1 MVREV
6 QQDFERLKGFIESYE
21 IAGLLGNESY
31 ATPLKQGHSAY
42 LALLTLWAEIKH
54 RFDSGGI
61 EIHGLK
67 IEKGNTAEIL
77 IQEAVSDFGSALFC
91 CLQGAYKPGSMALR
105 SAVENYVR
113 ALAGVFSENASATT
127 SVYELFALAKT
138 TPPFSSVDGAT
149 ALSKLHVGYK
159 ELCKHTHTASLDHM
173 ARIKSLDHFP
183 TVHADLFQSWVR
195 EAKSVVGAIISS
207 FMSAAESLYVTS
219 HFRNRDVF
227 DMHLSSEQ
235 RLRLIRGAS

>member
-6 QQDFERLKGFIESYE
+6 QQDFERLKRFVESYE
-21 IAGLLGNESY
+21 IASLLANENY
-31 ATPLKQGHSAY
+31 ATPLRQGHSAY

-54 RFDSGGI
+54 RCDGSGIDVHGI
-61 EIHGLK
+61 K
-67 IEKGNTAEIL
+67 IEKESAAELL

-91 CLQGAYKPGSMALR
+91 CLQGAYKPGAMALR

-113 ALAGVFSENASATT
+113 ALAGAFSPHASATT

-138 TPPFSSVDGAT
+138 TPPFSSVDGT
-149 ALSKLHVGYK
+149 SALSKLHISYK

-183 TVHADLFQSWVR
+183 TVNADLFQSWAK
-195 EAKSVVGAIISS
+195 EARSVTGAIISS
-207 FMSAAESLYVTS
+207 FLSAAELLYITS

-227 DMHLSSEQ
+227 DIYLSSEQ
-235 RLRLIRGAS
+235 RLRLIGGS